1 MKKLMQISMPVG
13 FVFRWVVLCAILL
26 MSLSNET
33 FAQSKM
39 SGNALLQKRVSL
51 NFTDTSVKDVLTR
64 LQEEADVRIVYTPSD
79 IAKLKTVTA
88 DFKNETVAAVLDKV
102 LAGNRLSYSVVSGAI
117 VIKLEAKVERIT
129 VFGTVKD
136 NYGEPLP
143 GAAVQLK
150 GTRHGVVADVEGNYS
165 IEFVP
170 QPGKKAVLVF
180 SYIGM
185 STAEESVNSSTR
197 LNVSLKSDSSLEEVV
212 VNGFYEQSMNTF
224 TGVATTIKGEEL
236 VAVSP
241 TNLIAGVA
249 SLTPGMVMVENNAQ
263 GSNPNAVP
271 SLLIRGANSLITNE
285 SEEGVNNPLIVLDGV
300 EITMEE
306 LYDLDMFDIERID
319 VLKDASATILY
330 GEKGS
335 NGVIV
340 VERKKAEDTKVR
352 LSYNFVPKFS
362 VPDLSSFNLT
372 NAAQKLDFEKLAGLY
387 DSDNGGL
394 DKAYDYKLQNVRR
407 GVNTDW
413 IHAPLRVPF
422 SHSHSL
428 ALSAR
433 GSNVDY
439 RATVSFND
447 NYGVMKGDNRRKL
460 GVGFSVGYH
469 LRDKI
474 TVSFKT
480 NLSMTDSQDTPYG
493 VFSDYVSLNPY
504 EPVFDSNGEYIKNYY
519 FNPFDTNSNRMG
531 NPLYDATLSSFAKN
545 KAQTWTSSLNAKWN
559 VTKYFYVTGQASMS
573 FNWGG
578 SDNYVSPDA
587 AEYVGVS
594 DPSKRGKYT
603 FSKRSG
609 ESYDG
614 KIILN
619 YGRPIGDNGSMFR
632 VSGGSNIKYSHSTSA
647 TAVGMGFLKDEL
659 NDISF
664 AMSYPA
670 SGRPSGTD
678 RVATEV
684 GFFANANFSLFNRYF
699 IDGSFRTSGS
709 SRFGSDNSF
718 APFWAAGI
726 GWNIHNES
734 WVEDAEWMD
743 RLTLRYSTGYT
754 GSVSFDYYQAKTVY
768 EYKSD
773 YQYYTGIGAVP
784 VSMGNPNLSWQK
796 KFNNNVGIT
805 ATFFKNR
812 FNLSFDY
819 YNNTTYDLLMPIN
832 LPPSVGVSSMNVN
845 FGQIN
850 NSGFDFS
857 LSGHIISNKNW
868 FWSMTLTGGHVMD
881 QIRNISTVLK
891 GTEADAVGSTGDSVM
906 PKLLFT
912 EGGSQFDIY
921 AVRSAGIDPAT
932 GQEIF
937 IKKDG
942 SYTYNYDEDDRVAVG
957 NSNPILS
964 GSWINT
970 VRYKGLSLSITTSYT
985 FGADFYNTT
994 LQSKVENID
1003 PYKNVDARA
1012 YTERWKKPG
1021 DLVRYLAI
1029 NSKRQMV
1036 NSERFVER
1044 RNELYISNIQLTYD
1058 FQTNWLNRIGLKRLC
1073 LGVGLSDI
1081 GYISTVKFERGTSY
1095 PYCRSINLIF
1105 RPTF

>member
-1 MKKLMQISMPVG
+1 MKRMMQLLCVML
-13 FVFRWVVLCAILL
+13 FV
-26 MSLSNET
+26 SLSLSEVMD
-33 FAQSKM
+33 AQSKI
-39 SGNALLQKRVSL
+39 SGNQILQKKV
-51 NFTDTSVKDVLTR
+51 NAVFDGASVKDVFMKIQ
-64 LQEEADVRIVYTPSD
+64 QETGLKIVYKAED
-79 IAKLKTVTA
+79 IERLKSLSETFNDATVSQ
-88 DFKNETVAAVLDKV
+88 VLDKC
-102 LAGNRLSYSVVSGAI
+102 LDGTRLTYSVVSGAI
-117 VIKLEAKVERIT
+117 VIRKEARMERVT
-129 VFGTVKD
+129 VFGVVSD
-136 NYGEPLP
+136 DSGQPLP

-150 GTRHGVVADVEGNYS
+150 GTKIGVVADVNGSYS
-165 IEFVP
+165 IEF
-170 QPGKKAVLVF
+170 GKLPDKENILVF
-180 SYIGM
+180 SFIGM
-185 STAEESVNSSTR
+185 TTEEKTVNSSTR
-197 LNVSLKSDSSLEEVV
+197 LNVKLKSDASLEEVV
-212 VNGFYEQSMNTF
+212 VNGFYTQTMNTF

-236 VAVSP
+236 IAVSP
-241 TNLIAGVA
+241 TNLVAGIAT
-249 SLTPGMVMVENNAQ
+249 LTPGMIMVENNSQ

-271 SLLIRGANSLITNE
+271 SLLVRGANSLITNE

-330 GEKGS
+330 GEKGA

-340 VERKKAEDTKVR
+340 VERKQVEDQKVR

-362 VPDLSSFNLT
+362 IPDLTSFNLT
-372 NAAQKLDFEKLAGLY
+372 DAAQKLDFERLAGLY
-387 DSDNGGL
+387 ESTDGSL
-394 DKAYDYKLQNVRR
+394 DRAYDYKLQNVRR

-439 RATVSFND
+439 RATINLND
-447 NYGVMKGDNRRKL
+447 NYGVMKADNRRKL

-469 LRDKI
+469 LRDKL
-474 TVSFKT
+474 TMSFKT
-480 NLSMTDSQDTPYG
+480 NISMTNAKDTPYG
-493 VFSDYVSLNPY
+493 TFSDYVSLNPY
-504 EPVFDSNGEYIKNYY
+504 EPVFDLNGDYIKNYY
-519 FNPFDTNSNRMG
+519 FNPYDTNSDRMA
-531 NPLYDATLSSFAKN
+531 NPLYDATLSSFSSSKN
-545 KAQTWTSSLNAKWN
+545 LNMTNSLSAKWN
-559 VTKYFYVTGQASMS
+559 VTKYFYVTGQANMS
-573 FNWGG
+573 FSWG
-578 SDNYVSPDA
+578 SNDDYVSPDA
-587 AEYVGVS
+587 AEYVNLQ

-603 FSKRSG
+603 FSKRNG

-614 KIILN
+614 KLVLN
-619 YGRPIGDNGSMFR
+619 YGRPIGDRGSMFR
-632 VSGGSNIKYSHSTSA
+632 ISGGSNIKYTRSTSA

-664 AMSYPA
+664 AMGYPT
-670 SGRPSGTD
+670 SGHPSGTD
-678 RVATEV
+678 RIATDV
-684 GFFANANFSLFNRYF
+684 GFFVNGNFSLFDRYF
-699 IDGSFRTSGS
+699 VDASFRSSGS

-726 GWNIHNES
+726 GWNLHNES
-734 WVEDAEWMD
+734 FLEDASWMD
-743 RLTLRYSTGYT
+743 RLTIRYSTGYT

-768 EYKSD
+768 EYDSN
-773 YQYYTGIGAVP
+773 YQYYTGIGAIP
-784 VSMGNPNLSWQK
+784 VSMGNPDLSWQK

-805 ATFFKNR
+805 ASLFKNR
-812 FNLSFDY
+812 LNFSFDWY
-819 YNNTTYDLLMPIN
+819 TNTTYDLLMPIN

-850 NSGFDFS
+850 NSGYDFS
-857 LSGHIISNKNW
+857 VSGHIISNKDW

-881 QIRNISTVLK
+881 RINNISTVLK
-891 GTEADAVGSTGDSVM
+891 GTEADAVGSEGDANK

-937 IKKDG
+937 IRKDG
-942 SYTYNYDEDDRVAVG
+942 TYTYKYDEDDRVAVG

-970 VRYKGLSLSITTSYT
+970 IRYKGLSLSVTTSYT
-985 FGADFYNTT
+985 FGSDFYNTT
-994 LQSKVENID
+994 LQSKVENIN
-1003 PYKNVDARA
+1003 PYRNVDARA
-1012 YTERWKKPG
+1012 YTERWKNPG
-1021 DLVRYLAI
+1021 DLVRFLAI
-1029 NSKRQMV
+1029 SSTSNQMV

-1044 RNELYISNIQLTYD
+1044 RNELYISNVQFTYD

-1073 LGVGLSDI
+1073 LGVGMSDI